1 MKIGVAKNKKKI
13 FVQAL
18 KKKIQ
23 LSAKTLGDKAKDW
36 LL

>member
-1 MKIGVAKNKKKI
+1 MAKDTIDEKI
-13 FVQAL
+13 VQAL
-18 KKKIQ
+18 KRKNQ